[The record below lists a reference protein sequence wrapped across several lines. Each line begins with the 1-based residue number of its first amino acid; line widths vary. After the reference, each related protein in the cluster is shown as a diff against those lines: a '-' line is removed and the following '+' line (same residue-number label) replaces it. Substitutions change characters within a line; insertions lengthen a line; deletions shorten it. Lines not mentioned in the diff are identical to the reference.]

1 MSPISVPQSGSP
13 RIKARV
19 PSIGS
24 MNQQYSASVR
34 GRAEL
39 LSEDPVRRVGLGK
52 AAADGGFGVPVGLG
66 DRIEKVASFMVNG
79 ATCAEMRQNDRSG
92 LVSQSVCSGEKGLE
106 FRLFGIGHGNSLKA
120 VLP

>member
-1 MSPISVPQSGSP
+1 M
-13 RIKARV
+13 KARV

-24 MNQQYSASVR
+24 MTQQYSASVR

-39 LSEDPVRRVGLGK
+39 LAEDAVRRVGLGRPS
-52 AAADGGFGVPVGLG
+52 ADGGLGIPVGRG

-106 FRLFGIGHGNSLKA
+106 FRLFGIGHGNSLEA